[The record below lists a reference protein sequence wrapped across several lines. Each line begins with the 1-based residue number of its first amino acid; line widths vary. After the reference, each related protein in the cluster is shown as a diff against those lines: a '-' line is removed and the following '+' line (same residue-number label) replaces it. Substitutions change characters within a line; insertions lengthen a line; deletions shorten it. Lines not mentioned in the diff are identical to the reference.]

1 MGHVRSA
8 SQYRDYVADS
18 IVVNDNRR
26 WNHSDGKSYSVDGML
41 MVNRRLNSKGRNLT
55 LRMRGGL
62 SDSENKSFSISEV
75 NYFLRRKPDGN
86 NEKSYMH
93 QYNANPSKSYNGSAD
108 LSYSE
113 PLFEGAH
120 LQFSYRYQYRYSDSD
135 RSMYSL
141 DSLVSK
147 GVITQEQLEA
157 FPLEYIPGVDWL
169 EIGSQLPKQPVCHLQ
184 GA

>member
-1 MGHVRSA
+1 M
-8 SQYRDYVADS
+8 
-18 IVVNDNRR
+18 
-26 WNHSDGKSYSVDGML
+26 
-41 MVNRRLNSKGRNLT
+41 
-55 LRMRGGL
+55 
-62 SDSENKSFSISEV
+62 
-75 NYFLRRKPDGN
+75 
-86 NEKSYMH
+86 
-93 QYNANPSKSYNGSAD
+93 
-108 LSYSE
+108 SYSE

-169 EIGSQLPKQPVCHLQ
+169 ELARNYQNSQYATYK